1 MSDFKIDPTIP
12 KKEAI
17 ARRSIGAS
25 GNSGASSKQRELINF
40 NLHEDDEEPSLE
52 DVMAQYRQNPDII
65 DKKLPRYENCFISND
80 FIQKQKD

>member
-17 ARRSIGAS
+17 ARRSIGD
-25 GNSGASSKQRELINF
+25 SGASSKQRELINF

-65 DKKLPRYENCFISND
+65 DKKLPRYENCFISKD